1 MSDIDEA
8 EEIVLEHGEPFY
20 RGGWEYIVKKYGG
33 RLPIRIKSVLE
44 GSVIPGGNI
53 LLDVENT
60 DPNSQ
65 WLTDFVETL
74 LVRGVWY
81 PTTVATNSYKIKKLI
96 LNYLIRNGDP
106 NGINFKLHDF
116 GARSVSSRESAGIG
130 GLAHIVNFEGTDTP
144 IALAYARKFY
154 HKKKAAFSIPAM
166 QHSTVTSWGRDN
178 EVDAYRNMLRLY
190 AKPGSHVAC
199 VSDSYDIY
207 NACDKIW
214 GVELKDEVIESG
226 ATVIIRPDS
235 GNPVEVNLKCAQ
247 ILDARFGSTINSKGY
262 KVLNNVRLIQGDGV
276 CYEVIDRI
284 LHTLEVNGF
293 SADNIAFGMGS
304 KLLQEVARDDYN
316 FAMKCSSIQIN
327 SVQRDVFKDP
337 ITDPGKTSKRGR
349 LQLIKDEVGN
359 YQTVPERPWNRNELV
374 TIYEN
379 GELLVDETLDTI
391 RARANQHLHAFFTK
405 AD

>member
-1 MSDIDEA
+1 M
-8 EEIVLEHGEPFY
+8 
-20 RGGWEYIVKKYGG
+20 
-33 RLPIRIKSVLE
+33 
-44 GSVIPGGNI
+44 
-53 LLDVENT
+53 
-60 DPNSQ
+60 
-65 WLTDFVETL
+65 
-74 LVRGVWY
+74 
-81 PTTVATNSYKIKKLI
+81 
-96 LNYLIRNGDP
+96 
-106 NGINFKLHDF
+106 
-116 GARSVSSRESAGIG
+116 
-130 GLAHIVNFEGTDTP
+130 
-144 IALAYARKFY
+144 
-154 HKKKAAFSIPAM
+154 
-166 QHSTVTSWGRDN
+166 
-178 EVDAYRNMLRLY
+178 
-190 AKPGSHVAC
+190 
-199 VSDSYDIY
+199 
-207 NACDKIW
+207 
-214 GVELKDEVIESG
+214 
-226 ATVIIRPDS
+226 
-235 GNPVEVNLKCAQ
+235 
-247 ILDARFGSTINSKGY
+247 
-262 KVLNNVRLIQGDGV
+262 